1 MTIQS
6 QVTPAGER
14 AGGPL
19 GERLLAFARGPLFR
33 GDARV
38 LHAPNPYRR
47 ALAPDTLAAGDFARP
62 LDAAAPSAHRA
73 LAAHRLLGTFYEA
86 ETVLLPEGGLAP
98 LHDDFDRFY
107 GEDLRELRE
116 SSLSELERL
125 AFGCLAGAVDVSG
138 ADTVDVLDAYFR
150 HVVAE
155 AATGPSPA
163 LAAVAAAHDRRT
175 AADLYLVQLALD
187 GLTEASAMSR
197 NLAGAYGPE
206 QSALFKI
213 FIDEFGY
220 GVHDAKHTTI
230 FAKMLRSRAMATHV
244 HAYWNFY
251 LAGPLA
257 TNNYYYYLS
266 RDHAKFF
273 RYAGAV
279 TYAEAV
285 FAPGF
290 VEMVKVF
297 RDIFGDAVDL
307 HYCDE
312 HAHIDEHHGRI
323 TREQVLLA
331 LADRHGPRV
340 VPELLRGV
348 AEARLVGDW
357 FEADTA
363 AQIRWSD
370 DLTRYRGLAADA
382 RTARG
387 AEPDRIVLAPDAP
400 FGTRTRDGDV
410 VLEMAA
416 GEADLVTTPTGPPER
431 LARGDVLLVPAGRLH
446 GLRAVTPE
454 AVCLAHPVDRPV
466 DRPAAQPAERPVDR
480 DG

>member
-1 MTIQS
+1 MTVQS
-6 QVTPAGER
+6 QESSAGR
-14 AGGPL
+14 QAGDTL
-19 GERLLAFARGPLFR
+19 GRRLAAFAGSPLFR
-33 GDARV
+33 GDAQL
-38 LHAPNPYRR
+38 LHGPNPYRR
-47 ALAPDTLAAGDFARP
+47 MLVPGSLAEHDFDRP
-62 LDAAAPSAHRA
+62 PGPGEWSAHRS
-73 LAAHRLLGTFYEA
+73 LAAHRLLGTYYES
-86 ETVLLPEGGLAP
+86 ETVLLPEQGLAG
-98 LHDDFDRFY
+98 LYEDFDLFY
-107 GEDLRELRE
+107 GRQLKEIREG
-116 SSLSELERL
+116 SVSELERF
-125 AFGCLAGAVDVSG
+125 AFACLDDAVDVSG
-138 ADTVDVLDAYFR
+138 AATPDVLDAYFQ
-150 HVVAE
+150 HVVDE
-155 AATGPSPA
+155 AAAGPSPA
-163 LAAVAAAHDRRT
+163 LTAIAEARDRES

-197 NLAGAYGPE
+197 NLGGAYGPE

-220 GVHDAKHTTI
+220 GVYDAKHTTI

-285 FAPGF
+285 FAPAF

-331 LADRHGPRV
+331 LAERHGPRV

-348 AEARLVGDW
+348 AEARLIGGW
-357 FEADTA
+357 FEDDTA

-370 DLTRYRGLAADA
+370 DLPRHRELAGSAKTA
-382 RTARG
+382 GAPQRTLLTP
-387 AEPDRIVLAPDAP
+387 ESP
-400 FGTRTRDGDV
+400 FGTRTHDDAV
-410 VLEMAA
+410 VLEIER

-431 LARGDVLLVPAGRLH
+431 MARGDAVLIPAGRLY
-446 GLRAVTPE
+446 GV
-454 AVCLAHPVDRPV
+454 
-466 DRPAAQPAERPVDR
+466 RPATSETACLLHTATP
-480 DG
+480 G

>member
-6 QVTPAGER
+6 AEEEIDRT
-14 AGGPL
+14 L
-19 GERLLAFARGPLFR
+19 GKRIISFARSPLFQ
-33 GDARV
+33 GDAQV
-38 LHAPNPYRR
+38 LHPPNPYRR
-47 ALAPDTLAAGDFARP
+47 MLVPDALAEADFGRPPAADEWA
-62 LDAAAPSAHRA
+62 AHRS
-73 LAAHRLLGTFYEA
+73 LSAHRLLGTFYEA
-86 ETVLLPEGGLAP
+86 DTVLLPEQGLAD
-98 LHDDFDRFY
+98 LHADFDLFY
-107 GEDLRELRE
+107 GSELRELRE
-116 SSLSELERL
+116 SSVSALERF
-125 AFGCLAGAVDVSG
+125 AFACLDDAVDVSG
-138 ADTVDVLDAYFR
+138 AATPDVLDAYFQ

-155 AATGPSPA
+155 AENGPSSA
-163 LAAVAAAHDRRT
+163 LAAIAAARDPES

-220 GVHDAKHTTI
+220 GVYDAKHTTI

-285 FAPGF
+285 FAPAF

-297 RDIFGDAVDL
+297 RKIFGDSVDL

-323 TREQVLLA
+323 TREEVLLA
-331 LADRHGPRV
+331 LAARHGPRV
-340 VPELLRGV
+340 VPELMRGV
-348 AEARLVGDW
+348 AEARLIGGW
-357 FEADTA
+357 FEDDTA

-370 DLTRYRGLAADA
+370 DLPRHRDLAGTVRLGPAPRRVA
-382 RTARG
+382 LT
-387 AEPDRIVLAPDAP
+387 PDAP
-400 FGTRTRDGDV
+400 FGTRSHDDSM
-410 VLEMAA
+410 VLEVER
-416 GEADLVTTPTGPPER
+416 GEAELITTPTGPPER
-431 LARGDVLLVPAGRLH
+431 LARGDVVLIPAGRLYGVRSTSPEGGYLLH
-446 GLRAVTPE
+446 TVTP
-454 AVCLAHPVDRPV
+454 
-466 DRPAAQPAERPVDR
+466 

>member
-1 MTIQS
+1 MTVQPQES
-6 QVTPAGER
+6 SAGSA
-14 AGGPL
+14 AGDTL
-19 GERLLAFARGPLFR
+19 GRRLLAFAGSPLFR
-33 GDARV
+33 GGAEV
-38 LHAPNPYRR
+38 LHDRNPYRR
-47 ALAPDTLAAGDFARP
+47 MLAPDSLAGSDFDRP
-62 LDAAAPSAHRA
+62 PGPGEWSSHRS

-86 ETVLLPEGGLAP
+86 ETVLLPEQGLAG
-98 LHDDFDRFY
+98 LYEDFSAFY
-107 GEDLRELRE
+107 GQELKELRE
-116 SSLSELERL
+116 GSVSALERF
-125 AFGCLAGAVDVSG
+125 AFACLDDAVDVSG
-138 ADTVDVLDAYFR
+138 AATPEVLDAFFQ
-150 HVVAE
+150 HMVAE
-155 AATGPSPA
+155 AAAGPSPA
-163 LAAVAAAHDRRT
+163 LAAVAAAGDRAS

-220 GVHDAKHTTI
+220 GVYDAKHTTI
-230 FAKMLRSRAMATHV
+230 FAKMLRSRGMADHV

-285 FAPGF
+285 FAPAF
-290 VEMVKVF
+290 VEMVAVF

-331 LADRHGPRV
+331 LAERHGPRV

-348 AEARLVGDW
+348 AEARLIGGW

-363 AQIRWSD
+363 EQVRWSD
-370 DLTRYRGLAADA
+370 TLPRHRELAGAA
-382 RTARG
+382 STEGPPQRSVRT
-387 AEPDRIVLAPDAP
+387 PDDP
-400 FGTRTRDGDV
+400 FGTRCHDGAM
-410 VLEMAA
+410 VLEIER
-416 GEADLVTTPTGPPER
+416 GEAELVTTPTGPPER
-431 LARGDVLLVPAGRLH
+431 MARGDALLIPAGRLY
-446 GLRAVTPE
+446 GVRAATPE
-454 AVCLAHPVDRPV
+454 TALLLHPVSPD
-466 DRPAAQPAERPVDR
+466 
-480 DG
+480 

>member
-6 QVTPAGER
+6 VDKEVAGT
-14 AGGPL
+14 L
-19 GERLLAFARGPLFR
+19 GKRIISFARSPLFQ
-33 GDARV
+33 GAAQV

-47 ALAPDTLAAGDFARP
+47 MLVPDSLAEADFDRPPGAGQWA
-62 LDAAAPSAHRA
+62 AHRS

-86 ETVLLPEGGLAP
+86 DTVLLPEQGLDG
-98 LHDDFDRFY
+98 LHEDFGLFY
-107 GEDLRELRE
+107 GSGLRELRE
-116 SSLSELERL
+116 SSVSALERF
-125 AFGCLAGAVDVSG
+125 AFACLDDAVDVSG
-138 ADTVDVLDAYFR
+138 ATTPEVLDAYFQ

-155 AATGPSPA
+155 AENGPSPA
-163 LAAVAAAHDRRT
+163 LTAIAGARDRES

-220 GVHDAKHTTI
+220 GVYDAKHTTI
-230 FAKMLRSRAMATHV
+230 FAKMLRSRGMATHV

-285 FAPGF
+285 FAPAF

-297 RDIFGDAVDL
+297 REIFGDEVDL

-331 LADRHGPRV
+331 LAERHGPRV
-340 VPELLRGV
+340 VPELMRGV
-348 AEARLVGDW
+348 AEARLVGGW
-357 FEADTA
+357 FEDDTA
-363 AQIRWSD
+363 AQIRWAD
-370 DLTRYRGLAADA
+370 GLARHRELAGTVRLESA
-382 RTARG
+382 PPRRVVLT
-387 AEPDRIVLAPDAP
+387 PDSP
-400 FGTRTRDGDV
+400 FGTRGHDDAM
-410 VLEMAA
+410 VLEVER
-416 GEADLVTTPTGPPER
+416 GEAELITTPTGPPER
-431 LARGDVLLVPAGRLH
+431 LVRGDVVLIPAGRLY
-446 GLRAVTPE
+446 GVRSAAPE
-454 AVCLAHPVDRPV
+454 SAYLLHT
-466 DRPAAQPAERPVDR
+466 AAP

>member
-1 MTIQS
+1 MTVQPQAPS
-6 QVTPAGER
+6 PGRT
-14 AGGPL
+14 AGGTL
-19 GERLLAFARGPLFR
+19 GERLLAFAGSPLFR

-47 ALAPDTLAAGDFARP
+47 MLVPDSLAEPDFDRP
-62 LDAAAPSAHRA
+62 PGPAEWASHRS
-73 LAAHRLLGTFYEA
+73 LAAHRLLGTFYES
-86 ETVLLPEGGLAP
+86 ETVLLPEQGLSG
-98 LHDDFDRFY
+98 LYEDFSLFY
-107 GEDLRELRE
+107 GRELKDLREG
-116 SSLSELERL
+116 SVSALERF
-125 AFGCLAGAVDVSG
+125 AFACLDDAVDVSG
-138 ADTVDVLDAYFR
+138 AATPDVLDAFFQ
-150 HVVAE
+150 HMVAE

-163 LAAVAAAHDRRT
+163 LTAIAAADDRES

-206 QSALFKI
+206 QSALFKV

-230 FAKMLRSRAMATHV
+230 FAKMLRSRSMATHV

-257 TNNYYYYLS
+257 TNNHYYYLS

-285 FAPGF
+285 FAPAF

-297 RDIFGDAVDL
+297 RDIFGDSVDL

-331 LADRHGPRV
+331 LAERHGPRV

-348 AEARLVGDW
+348 AEARLIGGW
-357 FEADTA
+357 FEDDTA

-370 DLTRYRGLAADA
+370 TLPRHRELAAA
-382 RTARG
+382 ATTEG
-387 AEPDRIVLAPDAP
+387 EPQRFALTPESP
-400 FGTRTRDGDV
+400 FGTRNHDRAV
-410 VLEMAA
+410 VLEIER
-416 GEADLVTTPTGPPER
+416 GEAELITTPTGPPER
-431 LARGDVLLVPAGRLH
+431 MARGDAVLIPAGRLY
-446 GLRAVTPE
+446 GVRAATPE
-454 AVCLAHPVDRPV
+454 TACLLH
-466 DRPAAQPAERPVDR
+466 AASP
-480 DG
+480 G

>member
-1 MTIQS
+1 MTVQPQAS
-6 QVTPAGER
+6 PADKR
-14 AGGPL
+14 VGGTL
-19 GERLLAFARGPLFR
+19 GKRILAFAGSPLFR

-38 LHAPNPYRR
+38 LHGADPYRR
-47 ALAPDTLAAGDFARP
+47 MLHPASLAERDFDRPPGPDEW
-62 LDAAAPSAHRA
+62 SAHRS
-73 LAAHRLLGTFYEA
+73 LAAHRLLGTFYES
-86 ETVLLPEGGLAP
+86 ETVLLPEQGLDG
-98 LHDDFDRFY
+98 LYEDFDLFY
-107 GEDLRELRE
+107 GRELKELRE
-116 SSLSELERL
+116 SSVSELERF
-125 AFGCLAGAVDVSG
+125 AFACLDDAVDVSG
-138 ADTVDVLDAYFR
+138 AATPDVLDAYFQ
-150 HVVAE
+150 HVVDE
-155 AATGPSPA
+155 AAAGPSPA
-163 LAAVAAAHDRRT
+163 LTAIAEARDRES

-220 GVHDAKHTTI
+220 GVYDAKHTTI

-285 FAPGF
+285 FAPAF

-331 LADRHGPRV
+331 LAERHGPRV

-348 AEARLVGDW
+348 AEARLIGGW
-357 FEADTA
+357 FEDDTA

-370 DLTRYRGLAADA
+370 DLPRARELAGSTR
-382 RTARG
+382 T
-387 AEPDRIVLAPDAP
+387 EPGPHRIVLMPETP
-400 FGTRTRDGDV
+400 FGTRTHDDAM
-410 VLEMAA
+410 VLEVER
-416 GEADLVTTPTGPPER
+416 GEAELVTTPTGPTER
-431 LARGDVLLVPAGRLH
+431 MVRGDAVLIPAGRLY
-446 GLRAVTPE
+446 GVRTASSE
-454 AVCLAHPVDRPV
+454 AACLLHTASP
-466 DRPAAQPAERPVDR
+466 
-480 DG
+480 G

>member
-1 MTIQS
+1 MTVQP
-6 QVTPAGER
+6 QAAPAATR
-14 AGGPL
+14 AGGTL
-19 GERLLAFARGPLFR
+19 GKRILAFAGHPLFR
-33 GDARV
+33 GDPQVVHGR
-38 LHAPNPYRR
+38 NPYRR
-47 ALAPDTLAAGDFARP
+47 MLVPDSLAESDFDGPPGPDEWA
-62 LDAAAPSAHRA
+62 AHRS

-86 ETVLLPEGGLAP
+86 ETVLLPEQGLDG
-98 LHDDFDRFY
+98 LYEDFDLFY
-107 GEDLRELRE
+107 GPDLKELRE
-116 SSLSELERL
+116 GSVSELERF
-125 AFGCLAGAVDVSG
+125 AFGCLDEAVDVSG
-138 ADTVDVLDAYFR
+138 AATPDVLEAYFQ
-150 HVVAE
+150 HVVEE
-155 AATGPSPA
+155 AAAGPSPA
-163 LAAVAAAHDRRT
+163 LTAIANARDRKS

-220 GVHDAKHTTI
+220 GVYDAKHTTI

-285 FAPGF
+285 FAPAF
-290 VEMVKVF
+290 VEMIKVF
-297 RDIFGDAVDL
+297 RGIFGDTVDL

-323 TREQVLLA
+323 TRDQVLLA
-331 LADRHGPRV
+331 LAGRHGPRV
-340 VPELLRGV
+340 VPELLRGI
-348 AEARLVGDW
+348 AEARLVGGW
-357 FEADTA
+357 FEDDTA
-363 AQIRWSD
+363 AQIRWAD
-370 DLTRYRGLAADA
+370 DLPRHRELAGSA
-382 RTARG
+382 RTG
-387 AEPDRIVLAPDAP
+387 SEPPLRVALTTASP
-400 FGTRTRDGDV
+400 FGTRSHDGDV
-410 VLEMAA
+410 VLEVER

-431 LARGDVLLVPAGRLH
+431 LARGEALLIPGGRLY
-446 GLRAVTPE
+446 GIRPATPE
-454 AVCLAHPVDRPV
+454 TACLLHAVS
-466 DRPAAQPAERPVDR
+466 PA
-480 DG
+480 

>member
-1 MTIQS
+1 MTVQPQES
-6 QVTPAGER
+6 SVDKEVGS
-14 AGGPL
+14 PL
-19 GERLLAFARGPLFR
+19 GKRILTFASNPLFG
-33 GDARV
+33 GDGHV
-38 LHAPNPYRR
+38 IHGSNPYRR
-47 ALAPDTLAAGDFARP
+47 MLVPDTLAEADFHRP
-62 LDAAAPSAHRA
+62 PGADEWSAHRS
-73 LAAHRLLGTFYEA
+73 LATHRLLGTFYEA
-86 ETVLLPEGGLAP
+86 ETVLLPEQGLAG
-98 LHDDFDRFY
+98 LHDDFELFY
-107 GEDLRELRE
+107 GADLRALRE
-116 SSLSELERL
+116 SSVSELERF
-125 AFGCLAGAVDVSG
+125 AFACLTDAVDISG
-138 ADTVDVLDAYFR
+138 TATTETLDAYFQ

-155 AATGPSPA
+155 AETGPSPA
-163 LAAVAAAHDRRT
+163 LTAIAAARDRET

-230 FAKMLRSRAMATHV
+230 FAKLLRSRGMATHV

-285 FAPGF
+285 FAPAF
-290 VEMVKVF
+290 VEMIKVY
-297 RDIFGDAVDL
+297 RDIFGADVDL

-331 LADRHGPRV
+331 LAERHGPRV
-340 VPELLRGV
+340 IPELLRGI
-348 AEARLVGDW
+348 AEARLIGGW
-357 FEADTA
+357 FEEDTA

-370 DLTRYRGLAADA
+370 DLTRHRELAGSA
-382 RTARG
+382 RCAAGPPQRLELSPG
-387 AEPDRIVLAPDAP
+387 QP
-400 FGTRTRDGDV
+400 FGTRSHDHSV
-410 VLEMAA
+410 VLQVDR
-416 GEADLVTTPTGPPER
+416 GEVDLISTPTGPPER
-431 LARGDVLLVPAGRLH
+431 LVRGDVLLVPAGRPYGVRSISPESGCLVH
-446 GLRAVTPE
+446 AVE
-454 AVCLAHPVDRPV
+454 S
-466 DRPAAQPAERPVDR
+466 
-480 DG
+480 GG

>member
-1 MTIQS
+1 MTVQP
-6 QVTPAGER
+6 QADTAEKLV
-14 AGGPL
+14 GGTL
-19 GERLLAFARGPLFR
+19 GERIRTFADGPLFR
-33 GDARV
+33 GDAEV
-38 LHAPNPYRR
+38 LHGPNPYRR
-47 ALAPDTLAAGDFARP
+47 MLFPAALAEADFGRPLGAGDWP
-62 LDAAAPSAHRA
+62 AHRS
-73 LAAHRLLGTFYEA
+73 LAAHRLLGTWYEA
-86 ETVLLPEGGLAP
+86 ETVLLPEQGLAG
-98 LHDDFDRFY
+98 LHDDFDLFY
-107 GEDLRELRE
+107 GRDLRELRE
-116 SSLSELERL
+116 GAVSELERF
-125 AFGCLAGAVDVSG
+125 AFGCLDDAVDVSG
-138 ADTVDVLDAYFR
+138 AATPEVLDAYFQ

-155 AATGPSPA
+155 AAAGPSPA
-163 LAAVAAAHDRRT
+163 LAAVAGARDRES

-220 GVHDAKHTTI
+220 GVYDAKHTTI
-230 FAKMLRSRAMATHV
+230 FAKMLRSRSMATHV

-251 LAGPLA
+251 LTGPLA

-285 FAPGF
+285 FAPAF

-331 LADRHGPRV
+331 LAERHGPRV
-340 VPELLRGV
+340 VPELMRGV
-348 AEARLVGDW
+348 AEARLVGGW
-357 FEADTA
+357 FEEDTA
-363 AQIRWSD
+363 AQIRWAD
-370 DLTRYRGLAADA
+370 DLPRHRDLAGAAQVTGTRRV
-382 RTARG
+382 
-387 AEPDRIVLAPDAP
+387 VLTPGSP
-400 FGTRTRDGDV
+400 FGTRCHDDDT
-410 VLEMAA
+410 VLEIER
-416 GEADLVTTPTGPPER
+416 GEADLITTPTGAPER
-431 LARGDVLLVPAGRLH
+431 LGRGDAVLIPAGRLY
-446 GLRAVTPE
+446 GAKPAGAET
-454 AVCLAHPVDRPV
+454 VCLLHT
-466 DRPAAQPAERPVDR
+466 AAP
-480 DG
+480 G

>member
-1 MTIQS
+1 MTPRSCTSPIPTAACWS
-6 QVTPAGER
+6 RTPWRSPTSTGHR
-14 AGGPL
+14 
-19 GERLLAFARGPLFR
+19 RL
-33 GDARV
+33 
-38 LHAPNPYRR
+38 YQW
-47 ALAPDTLAAGDFARP
+47 
-62 LDAAAPSAHRA
+62 SAHRS

-86 ETVLLPEGGLAP
+86 ETVLLPEQGLAE
-98 LHDDFDRFY
+98 LHDDFDLFY
-107 GEDLRELRE
+107 GTELRGLREG
-116 SSLSELERL
+116 SLSELERF
-125 AFGCLAGAVDVSG
+125 AFGCLDDAVDVSG
-138 ADTVDVLDAYFR
+138 ATTREALDAYFQ

-155 AATGPSPA
+155 AGACSSPA
-163 LAAVAAAHDRRT
+163 LKAIAEARDRES

-220 GVHDAKHTTI
+220 GVYDAKHTTI

-279 TYAEAV
+279 TYAEAI
-285 FAPGF
+285 FAPAF

-312 HAHIDEHHGRI
+312 HAHIDAHHGRI
-323 TREQVLLA
+323 TKEQVLLA

-348 AEARLVGDW
+348 AEARLVGGW
-357 FEADTA
+357 FEEDTA
-363 AQIRWSD
+363 AQIRWAD
-370 DLTRYRGLAADA
+370 DLSRHRELVSAAPTSDA
-382 RTARG
+382 PPG
-387 AEPDRIVLAPDAP
+387 RIVLSPESP
-400 FGTRTRDGDV
+400 FGTRGHDDAM
-410 VLEMAA
+410 VLEIER
-416 GEADLVTTPTGPPER
+416 GEADLIATPTGPAER
-431 LARGDVLLVPAGRLH
+431 LTRGDALLIPAGRLY
-446 GLRAVTPE
+446 GVKAVSPE
-454 AVCLAHPVDRPV
+454 AVCRLHTVTPSD
-466 DRPAAQPAERPVDR
+466 
-480 DG
+480 

>member
-1 MTIQS
+1 MTVQP
-6 QVTPAGER
+6 QAAPAAPR
-14 AGGPL
+14 TGGTL
-19 GERLLAFARGPLFR
+19 GKRILAFAGHPLFR
-33 GDARV
+33 GDAHVVHDR
-38 LHAPNPYRR
+38 NPYRR
-47 ALAPDTLAAGDFARP
+47 MLVPGSLAESDFDLPPGPA
-62 LDAAAPSAHRA
+62 DWSAHRS

-86 ETVLLPEGGLAP
+86 ETVLLPEQGLDG
-98 LHDDFDRFY
+98 LYEDFDLFY
-107 GEDLRELRE
+107 GPQLKELRE
-116 SSLSELERL
+116 TSVSALERF
-125 AFGCLAGAVDVSG
+125 AFGCLDDAVDVSG
-138 ADTVDVLDAYFR
+138 AATPEVLEAYFQ
-150 HVVAE
+150 HVVDE
-155 AATGPSPA
+155 AAAGPSPA
-163 LAAVAAAHDRRT
+163 LTAIAGARDKES

-220 GVHDAKHTTI
+220 GVYDAKHTTI

-251 LAGPLA
+251 LTGPLA

-285 FAPGF
+285 FAPAF

-297 RDIFGDAVDL
+297 RGIFGDAVDL

-323 TREQVLLA
+323 TRDQVLLA
-331 LADRHGPRV
+331 LAKRHGPRV
-340 VPELLRGV
+340 VPELLRGI
-348 AEARLVGDW
+348 AEARLVGGW
-357 FEADTA
+357 FEDDTA

-370 DLTRYRGLAADA
+370 DLPRHRELAGSA
-382 RTARG
+382 RTG
-387 AEPDRIVLAPDAP
+387 SEPPERVALTPESP
-400 FGTRTRDGDV
+400 FGTRTHDGDI
-410 VLEMAA
+410 VLEVER

-431 LARGDVLLVPAGRLH
+431 LARGDSVLIPAGRLYGIRSATPETACLLH
-446 GLRAVTPE
+446 AVTP
-454 AVCLAHPVDRPV
+454 ATT
-466 DRPAAQPAERPVDR
+466 PA
-480 DG
+480 

>member
-1 MTIQS
+1 MTVQTADKE
-6 QVTPAGER
+6 V
-14 AGGPL
+14 GGTL
-19 GERLLAFARGPLFR
+19 GERILSFARSPLFH
-33 GDARV
+33 GDAQV

-47 ALAPDTLAAGDFARP
+47 MLAADTLAESDFDRPLGAGDW
-62 LDAAAPSAHRA
+62 SAHRS

-86 ETVLLPEGGLAP
+86 ETVLLPEQGLAA
-98 LHDDFDRFY
+98 LYADFDLFY
-107 GEDLRELRE
+107 GRELRE
-116 SSLSELERL
+116 ARERSLSDLERF
-125 AFGCLAGAVDVSG
+125 AFGCLDDAVDVSG
-138 ADTVDVLDAYFR
+138 AETPAVLDAYFQ

-155 AATGPSPA
+155 AADGPSPA
-163 LAAVAAAHDRRT
+163 LTAVAAARDRER

-197 NLAGAYGPE
+197 NLGGAYGPE

-220 GVHDAKHTTI
+220 GVYDAKHTTI

-297 RDIFGDAVDL
+297 RGIFGADVDL

-331 LADRHGPRV
+331 LAERHGPRV

-348 AEARLVGDW
+348 AEARLIGGW
-357 FEADTA
+357 FEDDTA
-363 AQIRWSD
+363 AQIRWAD
-370 DLTRYRGLAADA
+370 DLPRHRDLAGTVQRAQA
-382 RTARG
+382 PPHRVVRTP
-387 AEPDRIVLAPDAP
+387 ESP
-400 FGTRTRDGDV
+400 FGTRCHDTAM
-410 VLEMAA
+410 VLEVER
-416 GEADLVTTPTGPPER
+416 GEADLVAAPTGPPER
-431 LARGDVLLVPAGRLH
+431 LRRGDVLLIPAGRLY
-446 GLRAVTPE
+446 GVRSAAPE
-454 AVCLAHPVDRPV
+454 SEYLLHPVAPG
-466 DRPAAQPAERPVDR
+466 A
-480 DG
+480 

>member
-1 MTIQS
+1 MTLKS
-6 QVTPAGER
+6 QVTSVDGPAG
-14 AGGPL
+14 ASL

-33 GDARV
+33 GDAQV
-38 LHAPNPYRR
+38 LHASNPYRR
-47 ALAPDTLAAGDFARP
+47 ALAPDTLAASDFARP
-62 LDAAAPSAHRA
+62 LTADGPSAHRA

-86 ETVLLPEGGLAP
+86 ETVLLPEQGLAP
-98 LHDDFDRFY
+98 LHGDFDLFY
-107 GEDLRELRE
+107 GEDLRALRE
-116 SSLSELERL
+116 SSASELERL
-125 AFGCLAGAVDVSG
+125 AFGCLADAVDVSG
-138 ADTVDVLDAYFR
+138 ADTTDVLETYFR

-163 LAAVAAAHDRRT
+163 LAAVAAARDRRT

-285 FAPGF
+285 FAPAF

-297 RDIFGDAVDL
+297 RDIFGDSVDL

-323 TREQVLLA
+323 TRDQVLLA

-348 AEARLVGDW
+348 AESRLVGGW
-357 FEADTA
+357 FEEDTA

-370 DLTRYRGLAADA
+370 DLPRYRELAADA
-382 RTARG
+382 RTASG
-387 AEPDRIVLAPDAP
+387 AEPDRIVLTPDAP

-416 GEADLVTTPTGPPER
+416 GEADLVATPTGPPER
-431 LARGDVLLVPAGRLH
+431 LGRGDVLLVPAGRLH

-454 AVCLAHPVDRPV
+454 AACLVHPVDT
-466 DRPAAQPAERPVDR
+466 

>member
-1 MTIQS
+1 MTVQPQADS
-6 QVTPAGER
+6 AETRV
-14 AGGPL
+14 GGTL
-19 GERLLAFARGPLFR
+19 GERIRAFAASPLFR
-33 GDARV
+33 GDAGV
-38 LHAPNPYRR
+38 LHGPNPYRR
-47 ALAPDTLAAGDFARP
+47 MLLPAALAEADFGRP
-62 LDAAAPSAHRA
+62 LRADEWPAHRS
-73 LAAHRLLGTFYEA
+73 LAAHRLLGTWYEA
-86 ETVLLPEGGLAP
+86 ETVLLPEQGLAG
-98 LHDDFDRFY
+98 LHDDFDLFY
-107 GEDLRELRE
+107 GRDLRELRE
-116 SSLSELERL
+116 GAVSELERF
-125 AFGCLAGAVDVSG
+125 AFACLDDAVDVSG
-138 ADTVDVLDAYFR
+138 SATPEVLDAYFQ

-155 AATGPSPA
+155 AADGPSPA
-163 LAAVAAAHDRRT
+163 LAAVAAARDRER

-220 GVHDAKHTTI
+220 GVYDAKHTTI
-230 FAKMLRSRAMATHV
+230 FAKMLRSRSMATHV

-251 LAGPLA
+251 LTGPLA

-297 RDIFGDAVDL
+297 RGIFGNAVDL

-331 LADRHGPRV
+331 LAERHGPRV
-340 VPELLRGV
+340 VPELMRGV
-348 AEARLVGDW
+348 AEARLIGGW
-357 FEADTA
+357 FEEDTA
-363 AQIRWSD
+363 AQIRWAD
-370 DLTRYRGLAADA
+370 DLPRYRELAGAA
-382 RTARG
+382 RVTGTRRVALTP
-387 AEPDRIVLAPDAP
+387 ESP
-400 FGTRTRDGDV
+400 FGTRCHDDDT
-410 VLEMAA
+410 VLEIEQ
-416 GEADLVTTPTGPPER
+416 GEADLVTTPTGTPER
-431 LARGDVLLVPAGRLH
+431 LGRGDTVLIPAGRLY
-446 GLRAVTPE
+446 GVRAVADGT
-454 AVCLAHPVDRPV
+454 ACLLHT
-466 DRPAAQPAERPVDR
+466 AAP
-480 DG
+480 G

>member
-6 QVTPAGER
+6 ADKDV
-14 AGGPL
+14 GGTL
-19 GERLLAFARGPLFR
+19 GKRIISFARSPLFQ
-33 GDARV
+33 GDAQV

-47 ALAPDTLAAGDFARP
+47 MLVPDALSAADFDRPPDASQWA
-62 LDAAAPSAHRA
+62 AHRS

-86 ETVLLPEGGLAP
+86 DTVLLPEQGLAG
-98 LHDDFDRFY
+98 LHGDFDLFY
-107 GEDLRELRE
+107 GSELRELRE
-116 SSLSELERL
+116 SSVSALERF
-125 AFGCLAGAVDVSG
+125 AFACLDDAVDVSG
-138 ADTVDVLDAYFR
+138 AATPEVLDAYFQ

-155 AATGPSPA
+155 AENGPSPA
-163 LAAVAAAHDRRT
+163 LAAIAGARDRES

-220 GVHDAKHTTI
+220 GVYDAKHTTI
-230 FAKMLRSRAMATHV
+230 FAKMLRSRGMATHV

-285 FAPGF
+285 FAPAF

-297 RDIFGDAVDL
+297 RDIFGDEVDL

-331 LADRHGPRV
+331 LAERHGPRV
-340 VPELLRGV
+340 VPELMRGV
-348 AEARLVGDW
+348 AEARLIGGW
-357 FEADTA
+357 FEDDTA
-363 AQIRWSD
+363 AQIRWAD
-370 DLTRYRGLAADA
+370 DLPRHRELAGTVPLGSTPPQ
-382 RTARG
+382 RVVLT
-387 AEPDRIVLAPDAP
+387 PDSP
-400 FGTRTRDGDV
+400 FGTRGHDDAM
-410 VLEMAA
+410 VLEVER
-416 GEADLVTTPTGPPER
+416 GEAELITTPTGPPER
-431 LARGDVLLVPAGRLH
+431 LARGDVVLIPAGRLY
-446 GLRAVTPE
+446 GV
-454 AVCLAHPVDRPV
+454 
-466 DRPAAQPAERPVDR
+466 RPAGPECAYLLHTAAP